1 MRETDI
7 KLSFFS
13 STVMKEM
20 PISLKEENWAINL
33 PCYKSREYKYS
44 RGLLRRFLSS
54 IFRIPALEIKLHAPP
69 GKPPILENDLGFV
82 SISHCKNGLLLGW
95 SNYPLGVDV
104 EQLERKLLAKK
115 IINKFYTK
123 KEKIVLRQFSGEEL
137 RRKCLDL
144 WVIKESSIKSVRGS
158 VFHDLDK
165 WEYSE
170 ENGISYN
177 SDYGIE
183 KKIFIDT
190 INQFRV
196 AIAYDSRI
204 SKDNIF
210 VSIN

>member
-13 STVMKEM
+13 SIIMKEM

-33 PCYKSREYKYS
+33 PFYKSREYKYS

-82 SISHCKNGLLLGW
+82 SCHCKNGLLLGW

-104 EQLERKLLAKK
+104 EQLERKLLAK

-123 KEKIVLRQFSGEEL
+123 ENCLTAIFWEEL

-158 VFHDLDK
+158 VFHILISGNIQK
-165 WEYSE
+165 KMAFLIIVTMELKRKYS
-170 ENGISYN
+170 
-177 SDYGIE
+177 
-183 KKIFIDT
+183 
-190 INQFRV
+190 
-196 AIAYDSRI
+196 
-204 SKDNIF
+204 
-210 VSIN
+210 